1 MKQNHHFSFIK
12 NINELGMNVFNK
24 KLIHSDKETVFFKTW
39 KNRIPFPFY
48 SSSATTSTLIRS
60 GSSKNTA

>member
-24 KLIHSDKETVFFKTW
+24 KLIHSDKETAFFIFEK
-39 KNRIPFPFY
+39 
-48 SSSATTSTLIRS
+48 
-60 GSSKNTA
+60 